1 MSSATRFRALAYAKI
16 NLGLK
21 IIGCRSDG
29 FHELRTIF
37 QTISL
42 ADTLEVTVSAGQG
55 ITLQVHGEAP
65 SGEENLAYRAAA
77 LFLRELNIRRK
88 IAITLTKRIPSGA
101 GLGGGS
107 SDAAAVLRAL
117 AMASRVPTS
126 SLLPLAARLG
136 ADVPAFLIGG
146 TVLGLGRGDEVY
158 PLADLARWHCVIAQ
172 PNATAIFTPQ
182 AFSAWDRAHPV
193 PLTPGANH
201 ATLMKFCSLLQ
212 QVLPAFRTLPS
223 SARNREAGPTA
234 SRVHAGIE
242 NDFQP
247 EVFSHSPDFSR
258 IHQSLRRAG
267 AVWVSLTGSGA
278 AQFGLFPQADVAAAT
293 AARLGARDRSWHCR
307 FVSRAA
313 CDRGVVRL
321 A

>member
-1 MSSATRFRALAYAKI
+1 MPSALRIRARAYAKL
-16 NLGLK
+16 NFGLK
-21 IIGCRSDG
+21 IVGRRSDG

-42 ADTLEVTVSAGQG
+42 ADTLEVTVSRGQG
-55 ITLQVHGEAP
+55 LTLQVHGEAP
-65 SGEENLAYRAAA
+65 TGEENLAYRAAA
-77 LFLRELNIRRK
+77 LFLRELNFRRK
-88 IAITLTKRIPSGA
+88 VVITLTKRIPSGA

-117 AMASRVPTS
+117 ALAVNIAPS

-158 PLADLARWHCVIAQ
+158 PLTNLAPWHCVLAQ
-172 PNATAIFTPQ
+172 PPATAISTPN
-182 AFSAWDRAHPV
+182 AFAAWDAIHPAT
-193 PLTPGANH
+193 LTPEANH
-201 ATLMKFCSLLQ
+201 ATLMEFCSLLQ

-223 SARNREAGPTA
+223 SARNREAGPTP

-247 EVFSHSPDFSR
+247 EVFSHSPDFPR
-258 IHQSLRRAG
+258 IHQTLRRAG

-307 FVSRAA
+307 FVSRAV